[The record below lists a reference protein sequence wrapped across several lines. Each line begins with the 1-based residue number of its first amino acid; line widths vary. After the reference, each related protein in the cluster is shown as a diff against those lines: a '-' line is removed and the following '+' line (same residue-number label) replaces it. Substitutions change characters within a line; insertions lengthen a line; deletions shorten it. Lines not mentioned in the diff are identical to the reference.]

1 MYDMHKEVFV
11 TLHVT
16 LRVTLRVTLHVTYT
30 VTLHFFQCEK
40 MMVIN

>member
-1 MYDMHKEVFV
+1 MYDMHKEVF
-11 TLHVT
+11 VT

-30 VTLHFFQCEK
+30 VTLHFFHCEK

>member
-1 MYDMHKEVFV
+1 MYDMHKEVF
-11 TLHVT
+11 VT

>member
-11 TLHVT
+11 TLH
-16 LRVTLRVTLHVTYT
+16 VTLRVTLHVTYT

-40 MMVIN
+40 MRVIN